1 MLVMAATALSDPITN
16 ENSDSELILRTL
28 AGDGQAY
35 GEIVERYQRKI
46 FRVASAIVRNDMEAD
61 LITQDVFVQAYQSLR
76 KFEGKAG
83 LGTWL
88 TRIAINRSRDLLRSQ
103 RIRSFLSLSDPGEEH
118 SIPEIRDERPDA
130 ERTAISAELSQA
142 IARAVGRLS
151 EQQRIIFTLRH
162 YEDLSLEQIASH
174 LDLKGGTVRTHLFRA
189 IHKIRKELAA
199 WVGDRSSPEETFS

>member
-1 MLVMAATALSDPITN
+1 MVATALSDPITN

-61 LITQDVFVQAYQSLR
+61 LITQDVFVQAYQSLG

-88 TRIAINRSRDLLRSQ
+88 TRIAINRSRDLLRGQ

-130 ERTAISAELSQA
+130 ERTAISAELMQA
-142 IARAVGRLS
+142 IDRAVARLS

-174 LDLKGGTVRTHLFRA
+174 LGLKGGTVRTHLFRA

-199 WVGDRSSPEETFS
+199 WVGYGSSPEETFS

>member
-61 LITQDVFVQAYQSLR
+61 LITQDVFVQAYQSLG

-88 TRIAINRSRDLLRSQ
+88 TRIAINRSRDLLRGQ
-103 RIRSFLSLSDPGEEH
+103 RIRSFLSLSDPGQEH

-130 ERTAISAELSQA
+130 ERTAMSAELMQA
-142 IARAVGRLS
+142 IDRAVARLS

-162 YEDLSLEQIASH
+162 YEDLSLDEIASH
-174 LDLKGGTVRTHLFRA
+174 LGLKGGTVRTHLFRA

-199 WVGDRSSPEETFS
+199 WVGYGSSPEETFS